1 MSALAR
7 TLLTGI
13 FALLPIALTIGAIV
27 WVGQLLQQFFGH
39 DSLIGRFMISL
50 GLGFAGS
57 KAVAYLIGLLIVLS
71 VVFVLGLLVETRV
84 GPWVGGILE
93 RVIQRI
99 PLFGQ
104 LYGMAKRF
112 TSIVDPKSGQE
123 LKGMAPV
130 WCLFGGEGGAAVLAL
145 LPSRE
150 AVLIAGE
157 RHLGVLVPSAP
168 VPFGGALIYVPEKW
182 VRPADGGVET
192 LMNVYVSMGVSQ
204 PKPVPRSG
212 VTAAVPP
219 Q

>member
-1 MSALAR
+1 VSALAR

-13 FALLPIALTIGAIV
+13 FALLPIGLTIGATV
-27 WVGQLLQQFFGH
+27 WVGQLLQQFFGAE
-39 DSLIGRFMISL
+39 SFLGRVLISI

-57 KAVAYLIGLLIVLS
+57 KAAAYLIGLLIVLAI
-71 VVFVLGLLVETRV
+71 VFVLGLLVETRI
-84 GPWVGGILE
+84 GPWAGGIVE
-93 RVIQRI
+93 RLIQRI

-112 TSIVDPKSGQE
+112 TSIMDPKGGQE

-130 WCLFGGEGGAAVLAL
+130 WCLFGGDGGAAVLAL

-150 AVLIAGE
+150 TVSIGGE
-157 RHLGVLVPSAP
+157 RYLGVLVPSAP
-168 VPFGGALIYVPEKW
+168 VPFGGALIYVPERW
-182 VRPADGGVET
+182 VRPAEGGVET

-204 PKPVPRSG
+204 PKPLARSG
-212 VTAAVPP
+212 APAAVPP